1 MLSFRSVLAATA
13 VTLALGAP
21 AFAQNI
27 SLELSDRLGIQ
38 GVTAD
43 AVGPASHRSL
53 NGHTIVMRHAGPVQT
68 SVFYRSNSSLYAA
81 PDGREQL
88 VRTF

>member
-1 MLSFRSVLAATA
+1 MFSLRSMLAAAA

-38 GVTAD
+38 GIMPN
-43 AVGPASHRSL
+43 AVGPVSRP
-53 NGHTIVMRHAGPVQT
+53 NGHTIVMKYTGRVET
-68 SVFYRSNSSLYAA
+68 SVFYRSNGPLYATR
-81 PDGREQL
+81 DGREQL
-88 VRTF
+88 VRAF